1 MSAIQIPVPAWLL
14 LWCLLFSGCVS
25 SHQRTL
31 NRLIEE
37 DGGSTISNIES
48 VALPP
53 AGTPAYVLL
62 YPVGVHAS
70 RVQVVAFHQG
80 KPTVLFAGGSSTPD
94 TDFRIEQEVPTIIL
108 EQSDYKPDY
117 VTGKRSREFYAW
129 NGATFTHT
137 RTEPV
142 PQCEK
147 DGYVMDCS

>member
-1 MSAIQIPVPAWLL
+1 MRVTPRGASWLL
-14 LWCLLFSGCVS
+14 FCLLISGCLS
-25 SHQRTL
+25 SQQRTL

-37 DGGSTISNIES
+37 DGGSPGIAVVEP
-48 VALPP
+48 VVLPP
-53 AGTPAYVLL
+53 HSEQAYVLL
-62 YPVGVHAS
+62 YPTGVHAS

-80 KPTVLFAGGSSTPD
+80 KPTVLFAGGSSTPE
-94 TDFRIEQEVPTIIL
+94 TDFRIEQGVPTVIL
-108 EQSDYKPDY
+108 EQADYEPDY

-147 DGYVMDCS
+147 DGYMMDCS

>member
-1 MSAIQIPVPAWLL
+1 MRVTPRGTSWLL
-14 LWCLLFSGCVS
+14 LLGFFLSGCGS

-48 VALPP
+48 VTLPP
-53 AGTPAYVLL
+53 AGMLAYVLL
-62 YPVGVHAS
+62 YPVGAHAS
-70 RVQVVAFHQG
+70 RVQVVAFRKE
-80 KPTVLFAGGSSTPD
+80 KPIILFESGSGTPN
-94 TDFRIEQEVPTIIL
+94 TDFRIEQGVPTIIL
-108 EQSDYKPDY
+108 EQSDYNPDY

-137 RTEPV
+137 RTAPV

-147 DGYVMDCS
+147 DGYVMDCP